1 MVAGRERP
9 PSRAGTGA
17 STEKPAGAPNR
28 GSVTGGRERY
38 GDGNSDKNDKQPGG
52 KPSGK

>member
-9 PSRAGTGA
+9 QSRAGTGA
-17 STEKPAGAPNR
+17 SSEKPAGAPNR

-38 GDGNSDKNDKQPGG
+38 GAGGAGKSGKQPDG
-52 KPSGK
+52 KPSDK

>member
-9 PSRAGTGA
+9 PSRPGTGA
-17 STEKPAGAPNR
+17 SADKPAGAPNR

-38 GDGNSDKNDKQPGG
+38 GAGENSKQTDANPSDKK
-52 KPSGK
+52 